1 LPQEHTVFGRENR
14 PEPDQIEVILGP
26 RASFSGHLRCD
37 GSIRLDGVVE
47 GGSIETPANI
57 IVTRDAKVIADLTAR
72 NVSVA
77 GAVKGTISAE
87 RVELLDG
94 GRIWG
99 AIHTGSF
106 LLDEGGFL
114 RGELVMQGQAPEEP
128 FVIPPP
134 EALIPVEAAEPAE
147 AETVEEAGP
156 SEETHETEEPD
167 SAAE

>member
-1 LPQEHTVFGRENR
+1 MFGREKR
-14 PEPDQIEVILGP
+14 PEPDQIEAILGA

-47 GGSIETPANI
+47 GGSIETPANV
-57 IVTRDAKVIADLTAR
+57 IVTPDAKVIADITAR
-72 NVSVA
+72 NVSVS
-77 GAVKGTISAE
+77 GAVKGTITAE

-99 AIHTGSF
+99 RVNAASF

-114 RGELVMQGQAPEEP
+114 RGELVMQGEAPEEP

-134 EALIPVEAAEPAE
+134 EAPIPVEENTA
-147 AETVEEAGP
+147 
-156 SEETHETEEPD
+156 STEE
-167 SAAE
+167 

>member
-1 LPQEHTVFGRENR
+1 VFGREKR
-14 PEPDQIEVILGP
+14 PEPDQIEAILGA

-47 GGSIETPANI
+47 GGSIETPANV
-57 IVTRDAKVIADLTAR
+57 IVTPDAKVIADITAR
-72 NVSVA
+72 NVSVS
-77 GAVKGTISAE
+77 GAVKGTITAE

-99 AIHTGSF
+99 RVNAASF

-114 RGELVMQGQAPEEP
+114 RGELVMQGEAPEEP

-134 EALIPVEAAEPAE
+134 EAPIPVEENTA
-147 AETVEEAGP
+147 
-156 SEETHETEEPD
+156 STEE
-167 SAAE
+167 

>member
-1 LPQEHTVFGRENR
+1 VFGREKR
-14 PEPDQIEVILGP
+14 PEPDQIEVILGA

-47 GGSIETPANI
+47 GGSIETPANV
-57 IVTRDAKVIADLTAR
+57 IVTPDAKVIADITAR
-72 NVSVA
+72 NVSVS
-77 GAVKGTISAE
+77 GAVKGTITAE

-99 AIHTGSF
+99 RVNAASF

-114 RGELVMQGQAPEEP
+114 RGELVMQGEAPEEP

-134 EALIPVEAAEPAE
+134 EAPIPVEENTA
-147 AETVEEAGP
+147 
-156 SEETHETEEPD
+156 STEE
-167 SAAE
+167 

>member
-1 LPQEHTVFGRENR
+1 VFGREKQ

-26 RASFSGHLRCD
+26 RASFNGHLRCD

-47 GGSIETPANI
+47 GGSIETPANV
-57 IVTRDAKVIADLTAR
+57 IVTRNAKVIADVTAR

-77 GAVKGTISAE
+77 GAVKGKITAE

-99 AIHTGSF
+99 AVNAASF

-114 RGELVMQGQAPEEP
+114 RGELVMQGEAPEEP

-134 EALIPVEAAEPAE
+134 EALIPVEDS
-147 AETVEEAGP
+147 EAGQAKQIEAP
-156 SEETHETEEPD
+156 KDAHGTADTEEPD
-167 SAAE
+167 SEEE

>member
-1 LPQEHTVFGRENR
+1 VFGRESR
-14 PEPDQIEVILGP
+14 PEPDQIEVVLGP

-47 GGSIETPANI
+47 GGSIETPANV
-57 IVTRDAKVIADLTAR
+57 IVTSEAKVIADITAR

-77 GAVKGTISAE
+77 GAVKGVITAE

-99 AIHTGSF
+99 KVNAGSF

-114 RGELVMQGQAPEEP
+114 RGELVMQGESPEEP
-128 FVIPPP
+128 FIIPPP
-134 EALIPVEAAEPAE
+134 EAPIPIEDGELPLPAEP
-147 AETVEEAGP
+147 
-156 SEETHETEEPD
+156 
-167 SAAE
+167 

>member
-1 LPQEHTVFGRENR
+1 VFGREKR

-26 RASFSGHLRCD
+26 RASFNGHLRCD

-47 GGSIETPANI
+47 GGSIETPANV
-57 IVTRDAKVIADLTAR
+57 IVTASAKVIADITAR
-72 NVSVA
+72 NVSVS
-77 GAVKGTISAE
+77 GAVKGTITAE

-99 AIHTGSF
+99 TVKAASF

-114 RGELVMQGQAPEEP
+114 RGELVMQGEVPEEP

-134 EALIPVEAAEPAE
+134 ETAIPVEEGEAA
-147 AETVEEAGP
+147 
-156 SEETHETEEPD
+156 

>member
-1 LPQEHTVFGRENR
+1 MFGREKR
-14 PEPDQIEVILGP
+14 PEPDQIEVILGA

-47 GGSIETPANI
+47 GGSIETPANV
-57 IVTRDAKVIADLTAR
+57 IVTPDAKVIADITAR
-72 NVSVA
+72 NVSVS
-77 GAVKGTISAE
+77 GAVKGTITAE

-99 AIHTGSF
+99 RVNAASF

-114 RGELVMQGQAPEEP
+114 RGELVMQGEAPEEP

-134 EALIPVEAAEPAE
+134 EAPIPVEENTA
-147 AETVEEAGP
+147 
-156 SEETHETEEPD
+156 STEE
-167 SAAE
+167 